1 MLECLFFG
9 KIQSGSHLEIF
20 ECITSS
26 QGKLQKLS
34 NFQIILDSIFI
45 CYGYQAMQSQRQREC
60 LFFWKKSKMAA
71 KKPLSKID
79 RIFLIIFINRKST
92 QRHSTTKKQVNLF
105 FFNRQTQA
113 KNFTSQPSSMTRIR
127 KLPKFRPFFSMIAP

>member
-1 MLECLFFG
+1 MLECHFFWKKNQNG
-9 KIQSGSHLEIF
+9 GHLEIF

-92 QRHSTTKKQVNLF
+92 QRHSTTKTQVKF
-105 FFNRQTQA
+105 FFFFFFLN
-113 KNFTSQPSSMTRIR
+113 KNF
-127 KLPKFRPFFSMIAP
+127 KLQIPDQGLKKQECKSLKLIIVA